1 MLQDLLLALYGVPGA
16 IFIESSASG
25 KAVSNTFDAETELV
39 LSNDNFPFVSQGE
52 LCLHAELVK
61 LGGCYRS
68 LEKFIRRHAGPHH
81 SLYLSA
87 LACGLDDALNDYRQA
102 LVVLESELLA
112 DPDLN
117 VAHIA
122 YRLHSYKF
130 VLPILA
136 ELTRRVE
143 CLNTHSNQ
151 RQNASGCRLLD
162 VLMLAAPPGLPGPRV
177 VIQKLIK
184 HTMRV
189 FYRQLYSWLICGV
202 LHDPYNEF
210 FVQRHDVSQSERSE
224 VASNSHPDDT
234 VHALEWTEYSSYTL
248 AVDYIP
254 SFLPT
259 SFAQH
264 VLFSGEAINL
274 TMRGPS
280 QSSLLKDLESEFG
293 NQFADLLLTLQT
305 DHSVAVADQNPG
317 VDVAA
322 GIEALFDISPLQNLV
337 SEIRAFVSHRIWNDL
352 VHKHNVLT
360 HLRSVK
366 DVALLGRGELFL
378 AFIDQLNAL
387 SGFEVKCSTDSQ
399 NSSKPI
405 AFSSQPLFGRGL
417 LDRPVPVDTSEIQAI
432 EYDIQAAFLS
442 AARSIGLDDDELDD
456 QFRFSISSEPL
467 DTEAVPKEDQTLWD
481 RLQLH
486 IHVPPELRLI
496 FSKQVCRGY
505 DRLFRYL
512 TTVRRTQLM
521 LQQYWAEQ
529 TLVWRSACAPS
540 LFGASGGIRSAEQFG
555 LDPKIDFAK
564 FQASTDRR
572 LLMRNYMAFFIE
584 NLQYYLQVDVIES
597 QFCHLIRRI
606 QSDKEADLV
615 LVAHEAYL
623 AGLQAQALL
632 FHPTAKPCILRL
644 LSVCR
649 QIVSVARISGSSG
662 RQHLELSDL
671 EEQLLSE
678 FKKLAGTLFH
688 CLNSS
693 QTTGAVSGVG
703 LEFDSRCFDQPF
715 RAQAGLSQLL
725 LRLDFNQFF
734 SDSRRTRPAGSQFDG
749 T

>member
-16 IFIESSASG
+16 VFVESSTSG
-25 KAVSNTFDAETELV
+25 KEISNPFDAETELV
-39 LSNDNFPFVSQGE
+39 LSNDNLPFVTQGE
-52 LCLHAELVK
+52 LSLHAELVK
-61 LGGCYRS
+61 LGSCYRS

-136 ELTRRVE
+136 ELARRVE
-143 CLNTHSNQ
+143 CLNTHNDQ
-151 RQNASGCRLLD
+151 KQKASGCRLLD
-162 VLMLAAPPGLPGPRV
+162 LLVLAAPPGLPGPRV
-177 VIQKLIK
+177 IIQKLIK

-210 FVQRHDVSQSERSE
+210 FVQRNNVNQPERSE
-224 VASNSHPDDT
+224 VTNNSHPDET
-234 VHALEWTEYSSYTL
+234 VHTLGWTERSSYTL
-248 AVDYIP
+248 AVEYIP

-264 VLFSGEAINL
+264 VLFSGEAITL

-280 QSSLLKDLESEFG
+280 RSSLLKDLENEFG
-293 NQFADLLLTLQT
+293 SQFTDLLQTLQT
-305 DHSVAVADQNPG
+305 EHPVATANQNPDA
-317 VDVAA
+317 DVTA

-337 SEIRAFVSHRIWNDL
+337 SEIRAFVSHRIWDDL
-352 VHKHNVLT
+352 VHKHNVLI
-360 HLRSVK
+360 HLRSIK

-387 SGFEVKCSTDSQ
+387 SGFEVTVPTDPQDPSKPTAL
-399 NSSKPI
+399 SSK
-405 AFSSQPLFGRGL
+405 PLFGRGL
-417 LDRPVPVDTSEIQAI
+417 LDCPVPADATEIRAI
-432 EYDIQAAFLS
+432 EYDIQAAFLA
-442 AARSIGLDDDELDD
+442 AARSVGLDDDELDD
-456 QFRFSISSEPL
+456 QFRFSISSGLL

-486 IHVPPELRLI
+486 IHVPPELQLV

-540 LFGASGGIRSAEQFG
+540 LFGTSGGIRNAEQFG

-572 LLMRNYMAFFIE
+572 LLMRNYMAFFVE

-597 QFCHLIRRI
+597 QFCHLIHRI
-606 QSDKEADLV
+606 QLDKEADLV

-649 QIVSVARISGSSG
+649 QIVSVARMSGSSE
-662 RQHLELSDL
+662 RQQWALSDL
-671 EEQLLSE
+671 EEQLLGE
-678 FKKLAGTLFH
+678 FKQLADTLFH
-688 CLNSS
+688 CLSSS

-703 LEFDSRCFDQPF
+703 LEFGSKRFDQPF
-715 RAQAGLSQLL
+715 RAQVGLNQLL
-725 LRLDFNQFF
+725 LRLDFNGFF
-734 SDSRRTRPAGSQFDG
+734 SDSRRVPSGRISA
-749 T
+749 